1 MGDLE
6 RSVAISGDGGGFDGG
21 GGFSMVAVGFQG
33 WGLLAFVS
41 GSDMAGVPW
50 SFVAQ
55 RGKWMGGFTHLGC
68 LTVEIGLCNLSHG
81 FQID

>member
-1 MGDLE
+1 MVGDLE

-41 GSDMAGVPW
+41 GSDVAGVPC
-50 SFVAQ
+50 SFAAQ
-55 RGKWMGGFTHLGC
+55 QGKRVDGVGL
-68 LTVEIGLCNLSHG
+68 LTWFV
-81 FQID
+81 